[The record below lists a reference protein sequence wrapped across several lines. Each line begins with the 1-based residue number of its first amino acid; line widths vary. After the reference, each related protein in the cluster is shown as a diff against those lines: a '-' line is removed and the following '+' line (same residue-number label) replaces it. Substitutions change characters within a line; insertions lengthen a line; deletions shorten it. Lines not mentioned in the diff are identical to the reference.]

1 MQSKV
6 STNYAAT
13 AEDSKKAR
21 NKGEN
26 EKQPSTG
33 SFDLYHSE
41 AHTFQSIGEFKKAI
55 ASYSKVN

>member
-6 STNYAAT
+6 PTNYT
-13 AEDSKKAR
+13 AIADDSKKAR

-26 EKQPSTG
+26 EKQQSTG
-33 SFDLYHSE
+33 SFDLHHSE